1 MSRVLSLT
9 VLALLVGAALSQAQ
23 PSHPQGNGSVS
34 GGSSSFSRGYVAPTN
49 TAPAYTAPAADGSYQ
64 SFYPPEAERTGW
76 EFGNDGWLRYWR
88 NNRLIGAYDRDSN
101 AWYRYNDGTWSDPL
115 TPPWQR
121 NR

>member
-9 VLALLVGAALSQAQ
+9 VMALLLCAALSQAQ

-34 GGSSSFSRGYVAPTN
+34 GGSGFSRGYVAPT
-49 TAPAYTAPAADGSYQ
+49 YTAPATTDAGSYE
-64 SFYPPEAERTGW
+64 SFYPPEAERNGW
-76 EFGNDGWLRYWR
+76 EYGRDGWLRYWR
-88 NNRLIGAYDRDSN
+88 NDRLVGAYDRDN
-101 AWYRYNDGTWSDPL
+101 NDWYRYNGGNNWSEAM